1 MAAPASAAKAPTK
14 SEILVNI
21 AEETQLSRKQVASVF
36 DALANQIKNSLGKKG
51 AGIFT
56 VPGLMKLTV
65 RHKPA
70 QKARKGIDPFTKQE
84 KMFKAK
90 PASKVVKIR
99 PLKNLKDMVK

>member
-1 MAAPASAAKAPTK
+1 MAAPAPAAKAPTK

-21 AEETQLSRKQVASVF
+21 SGATELSRKQVASVF
-36 DALANQIKNSLGKKG
+36 DALAGEIKNAMGKKG
-51 AGIFT
+51 AGVFT
-56 VPGLMKLTV
+56 VPGLMKITL

-70 QKARKGIDPFTKQE
+70 QKTRKGIDPFTKQE

-90 PASKVVKIR
+90 PASKVVKVR